1 MIPYRGCEGAI
12 GRVSNVYPG
21 DPPVVD
27 VDTEGEGCT
36 RGEGVTVLQGAP
48 QLGVAAHGHVTWGSV
63 CHLPNKHL
71 RRERWIWCERRT
83 SSNTTVW

>member
-12 GRVSNVYPG
+12 SRVSDIYPG

-36 RGEGVTVLQGAP
+36 RCEGVTVLQGAP
-48 QLGVAAHGHVTWGSV
+48 
-63 CHLPNKHL
+63 LPL
-71 RRERWIWCERRT
+71 
-83 SSNTTVW
+83 SMV